1 MIINSIKANNVL
13 KYNELNL
20 ANIPEQGL
28 IAISGPNESG
38 KSTIGETVCFA
49 LFGRTFS
56 LDVADSIKVIR
67 WGETHCSAQLE
78 FTPKDG
84 KRYCLDRFLD
94 DAGNHSA
101 RLSLVASGSNEEPI
115 ARGVEQVADKV
126 YALIG
131 YEFEEF
137 VESFYLAQREITT
150 PHPHS
155 FAVKTMAGLV
165 TLEYAKQAC
174 REDKDA
180 TQNEVEQRKTEQISV
195 QNQIDEIALD
205 HSLMSSLQGEHNE
218 VTRHM
223 EDSMDFI
230 EQLETASIAYQ
241 DALPRREADLST
253 ARRAGFLA
261 TIFLLFTLIGAG
273 AWYLLAKLPEHAYA
287 QQLSE
292 MLSNNL
298 SAWQASMIPWLLYGA
313 GACVLLFLIF
323 WVYRLSKKRSAKAY
337 DEAATGLAKA
347 LGNLDSLSSMANRYK
362 LDEEAEPDRVDK
374 DTQSIEEA
382 GSEQSDEAEAEP
394 AIVDHAAR
402 ERLSQRVVDWSVSI
416 AEVRDGV
423 AQEESQLRQTVEL
436 DRRRLG
442 QLDAVIDQEQER
454 LDKFEQLQQI
464 KTGLKQK
471 IDDKQHRIEICAV
484 ADQLIQGATKEVSHR
499 FNHKLRGLVS
509 KTLPLFTENR
519 YEHLQIDDDLSVR
532 AFSSEKRDFMD
543 LDEISSGTQRQIM
556 LAVRLAL
563 SQELVNR
570 VIQGSQFLFLDEP
583 FAFFDE
589 KRTRSTLTVLPTL
602 SEELNQIWIV
612 AQDFADDL
620 NFHMHVRCDRE
631 SDSISLQQG

>member
-13 KYNELNL
+13 KYADLKL
-20 ANIPEQGL
+20 DNIPERGL

-56 LDVADSIKVIR
+56 LDVDDLSKVIR

-84 KRYCLDRFLD
+84 NRYRLERFLD

-101 RLSLVASGSNEEPI
+101 KLTLATSGSSDDFI

-126 YALIG
+126 YELIG
-131 YEFEEF
+131 YEYEEF

-165 TLEYAKQAC
+165 TLEYVNEACQA
-174 REDKDA
+174 DKAD
-180 TQNEVEQRKTEQISV
+180 TLNEVEQRRIEQSGV
-195 QNQIDEIALD
+195 QNQIDEVAID
-205 HSLMSSLQGEHNE
+205 HSLMPSLQGEHDQ
-218 VTRHM
+218 VSRHM
-223 EDSMDFI
+223 EDSMDLI
-230 EQLETASIAYQ
+230 EQLENASISYQ
-241 DALPRREADLST
+241 DALPKREQNLGAGT
-253 ARRAGFLA
+253 RAGLFGIL
-261 TIFLLFTLIGAG
+261 FLLLALLVGV
-273 AWYLLAKLPEHAYA
+273 AWYLLAKLPDHPYA
-287 QQLSE
+287 QRLTE
-292 MLSNNL
+292 LFGNTIP
-298 SAWQASMIPWLLYGA
+298 AWQATMIPWLLYAA
-313 GACVLLFLIF
+313 GGLVLLSVIF
-323 WVYRLSKKRSAKAY
+323 WIRRTTKRRSASAF
-337 DEAATGLAKA
+337 DETAASLVKA
-347 LGNLDSLSSMANRYK
+347 LNDLEGLSSIALRNE
-362 LDEEAEPDRVDK
+362 LDEEPADDGEVDE
-374 DTQSIEEA
+374 DTESIEDEKSNA
-382 GSEQSDEAEAEP
+382 GVANEAEP
-394 AIVDHAAR
+394 VIVDHAAR
-402 ERLSQRVVDWSVSI
+402 ERLCQRVSDWSVGI
-416 AEVRDGV
+416 NEVREGV
-423 AQEESQLRQTVEL
+423 AQEESQLRRGLEA
-436 DRRRLG
+436 DRHRLG
-442 QLDAVIDQEQER
+442 QLDQAIAQEQDRVEKVEK
-454 LDKFEQLQQI
+454 LQLIKADLQQ
-464 KTGLKQK
+464 K
-471 IDDKQHRIEICAV
+471 IEDKQRHMEICAV
-484 ADQLIQGATKEVSHR
+484 ADQLIHGTTREVSHK

-570 VIQGSQFLFLDEP
+570 AIQGNQFLFLDEP

-589 KRTRSTLTVLPTL
+589 KRARSALTVLPTL

-612 AQDFADDL
+612 AQAFADDL
-620 NFHMHVRCDRE
+620 KFDMHVRCDRE
-631 SDSISLQQG
+631 SGSISI

>member
-13 KYNELNL
+13 KYTDLNL
-20 ANIPEQGL
+20 QNIPEQGL

-56 LDVADSIKVIR
+56 LDAVDLSKVIR

-101 RLSLVASGSNEEPI
+101 RLSLVASDANDEPI

-126 YALIG
+126 YELIG

-165 TLEYAKQAC
+165 TLEYVDQAC
-174 REDKDA
+174 QEDKGA
-180 TQNEVEQRKTEQISV
+180 ILNEVEQRKAEQISV
-195 QNQIDEIALD
+195 QNQIDEIAID
-205 HSLMSSLQGEHNE
+205 HSLMPSLQGEHND
-218 VTRHM
+218 VSRHM
-223 EDSMDFI
+223 EDSTDLI
-230 EQLETASIAYQ
+230 EQLENASITYQ

-253 ARRAGFLA
+253 AGRAGFLA
-261 TIFLLFTLIGAG
+261 TLFLILALIALGS
-273 AWYLLAKLPEHAYA
+273 WYLLSKLPEHAYA

-292 MLSNNL
+292 ALSGNL
-298 SAWQASMIPWLLYGA
+298 SIWQDSMIPWLLYSA
-313 GACVLLFLIF
+313 GGFVLLFLIF
-323 WVYRLSKKRSAKAY
+323 LVRRISKKGSAKAY

-347 LGNLDSLSSMANRYK
+347 LGDLDGLLNVGIRNE
-362 LDEEAEPDRVDK
+362 LDEEAEADKVDE
-374 DTQSIEEA
+374 DTPRIEEIE
-382 GSEQSDEAEAEP
+382 GEQPDESEVEP

-402 ERLSQRVVDWSVSI
+402 ERLSQRVVDWHATI

-423 AQEESQLRQTVEL
+423 AQEEGQLRRGVEL

-442 QLDAVIDQEQER
+442 QLDSVIDQEQER
-454 LDKFEQLQQI
+454 LDKFEQLHHI
-464 KTGLKQK
+464 KTELQQK
-471 IDDKQHRIEICAV
+471 IDDKQRRMEICAV
-484 ADQLIQGATKEVSHR
+484 ADQLIRGATKEVSHK

-570 VIQGSQFLFLDEP
+570 AIQGSQFLFLDEP

-589 KRTRSTLTVLPTL
+589 KRTRSSLTVLPTL

-620 NFHMHVRCDRE
+620 NFDMHVRCDRE
-631 SDSISLQQG
+631 SNSISLQQG